1 MKRIQF
7 KTIDSTN
14 AYLIKHYQAL
24 EHMTVVTTDHQSHGA
39 GRMSSIWYGDE
50 KSILCSILLKDN
62 LNDIDIT
69 LLPLLA
75 AKSLHVV
82 LSQYVSDI
90 KIKWPN
96 DLLVQGLKISGI
108 LVKSIIESNRV
119 LAVIIGFGININQ
132 DTFNDEIKD
141 IATSLYL
148 LSHHTYDKEKIV
160 KEIFHQIENDLALMI
175 ADKQS
180 IIDYCNKYSALV
192 GQEVMFNYNN
202 QIYHGI
208 AQHMNQDGHLIIELD
223 DHSFVIHSSD
233 MIKVI
238 FNQFHS

>member
-1 MKRIQF
+1 MKRIHF

-14 AYLIKHYQAL
+14 AYLIKHYQEL
-24 EHMTVVTTDHQSHGA
+24 DHMTVVTTDHQSHGV

-69 LLPLLA
+69 LLPLLS

-82 LSQYVSDI
+82 LSEYVSDI

-132 DTFNDEIKD
+132 DIFNDEIKG

-148 LSHHTYDKEKIV
+148 LSHHAYDKEKIGN
-160 KEIFHQIENDLALMI
+160 EILHQIENDLALMMVN
-175 ADKQS
+175 KQN
-180 IIDYCNKYSALV
+180 IINYCNQYSALV
-192 GQEVMFNYNN
+192 GQEVIFNYNN
-202 QIYHGI
+202 QIYHGM
-208 AQHMNQDGHLIIELD
+208 AHHMNHDGHLVIELD
-223 DHSFVIHSSD
+223 DQSFVIHSSD
-233 MIKVI
+233 MIKVKA
-238 FNQFHS
+238 FK